1 MKSVNYIE
9 NLSYLSE
16 TELKIVETLQDTQS
30 KKKTR
35 EILNLHRVDLD
46 RIVKGMLETLGCL
59 GIRDIMSGRFGNK
72 YVRRFKKWKSI
83 VKENTIAM

>member
-1 MKSVNYIE
+1 MKNINYIE

-16 TELKIVETLQDTQS
+16 TELKIVETLQDTKS

-72 YVRRFKKWKSI
+72 YVRRIKK
-83 VKENTIAM
+83 

>member
-72 YVRRFKKWKSI
+72 YVRRFKK
-83 VKENTIAM
+83 